1 MKSIQRRDFV
11 IGSLTSLGSLIALNG
26 RADAVLSAVLPL
38 ETNAVADVSAG
49 LNALAY
55 NVAVLGDTHYDAE
68 PESVY
73 HSHYDESNIHSKI
86 QHAEF
91 KRNGAMWRERC
102 PKLLAASAALARQN
116 KTDFILQLGD
126 IIQGDCDH
134 VPTHQKMLDD
144 CIKMLKKPYPGDMP
158 FLTVVGNHDFRGK
171 GARKAYFDF
180 AHPFM
185 TAEIEKLTG
194 EKLKKPLNYPI
205 LSFRKGPDLWIL
217 CDFEKANLN
226 KICDIIDKDLAARH
240 VFIVTHGPFTTY
252 ANTKTYRWR
261 LGGGIRALE
270 SRQRLF
276 DTLSKRRGIVLSG
289 HTHST
294 TYYRFENSLGSFC
307 EFTGN
312 SVWTEKSPTDATPK
326 NSTPEEY
333 TPAERFL
340 KRIRNKDDYY
350 SEINFFKPS
359 LKEYY
364 ETRAAGHYRLKVTEN
379 SVEMEFYPCDAS
391 EPGRVFKLK

>member
-73 HSHYDESNIHSKI
+73 HSHYDESNIHSKV

-261 LGGGIRALE
+261 LGGGTRALK

-333 TPAERFL
+333 TPAERIL

-379 SVEMEFYPCDAS
+379 FVEMEFYPCDAS

>member
-73 HSHYDESNIHSKI
+73 HSHYDESNIHSKV

-261 LGGGIRALE
+261 LGGGTRALK

-276 DTLSKRRGIVLSG
+276 DALSKRRGIVLSG

-333 TPAERFL
+333 TPAERIL

-364 ETRAAGHYRLKVTEN
+364 ETRAAGHYRLKVTEK

>member
-1 MKSIQRRDFV
+1 MKNMQRRDFI
-11 IGSLTSLGSLIALNG
+11 IGSLTSLGSLAFLNG
-26 RADAVLSAVLPL
+26 RCDTISSALDDEIKNASDL
-38 ETNAVADVSAG
+38 NAV
-49 LNALAY
+49 AY
-55 NVAVLGDTHYDAE
+55 NVAVLGDTHYDTA
-68 PESVY
+68 PETVY
-73 HSHYDESNIHSKI
+73 HAHYDESNIHAKV

-91 KRNGAMWRERC
+91 RRNGEMWRERC
-102 PKLLAASAALARQN
+102 PRLLASSAALAH
-116 KTDFILQLGD
+116 KSETAFILQLGD

-134 VPTHQKMLDD
+134 IPTHQKMLDD
-144 CIKMLKKPYPGDMP
+144 CIKMLKKPYPDNMP

-185 TAEIEKLTG
+185 TKEIEMLTG
-194 EKLKKPLNYPI
+194 KKLEKPVEYPI
-205 LSFRKGPDLWIL
+205 VSFRKGPDLWIF

-226 KICDIIDKDLAARH
+226 KICNIIDADGAARH

-252 ANTKTYRWR
+252 ANTKSFRWR
-261 LGGGIRALE
+261 LGGSPLALK

-312 SVWTEKSPTDATPK
+312 SVWTERSPLTATP
-326 NSTPEEY
+326 NCSTPEQY
-333 TPAERFL
+333 IPAERFL
-340 KRIRNKDDYY
+340 KKVRNKEDFH

-364 ETRAAGHYRLKVTEN
+364 ETRAAGHYRLKVAEN
-379 SVEMEFYPCDAS
+379 SVEMEFYLCDS
-391 EPGRVFKLK
+391 RIPDRVFKLK

>member
-73 HSHYDESNIHSKI
+73 HSHYDESNVHSKI

-102 PKLLAASAALARQN
+102 PKLLAASAVLARQN

-180 AHPFM
+180 AYPFM

-261 LGGGIRALE
+261 LGGGTRALK

-312 SVWTEKSPTDATPK
+312 SVWTEKSPVDAIPK

>member
-11 IGSLTSLGSLIALNG
+11 IGSLTSLGSFIALNG
-26 RADAVLSAVLPL
+26 RADAVLSAVLPA
-38 ETNAVADVSAG
+38 ETNAAVNASAD
-49 LNALAY
+49 LRALAY
-55 NVAVLGDTHYDAE
+55 NVAVLGDTHYDTE

-73 HSHYDESNIHSKI
+73 HAHYDESNIHSKV

-91 KRNGAMWRERC
+91 KRNGEMWRERC
-102 PKLLAASAALARQN
+102 PRLLAASAALARQD

-194 EKLKKPLNYPI
+194 EKLKKPVNYPI
-205 LSFRKGPDLWIL
+205 VSFRKGPDRWIL
-217 CDFEKANLN
+217 CDFERAMLN
-226 KICDIIDKDLAARH
+226 KVCDIIDKDATARH
-240 VFIVTHGPFTTY
+240 IFIVTHGPFTTY
-252 ANTKTYRWR
+252 ANTKSYRWR
-261 LGGGIRALE
+261 LGGGTRALK

-312 SVWTEKSPTDATPK
+312 SVWTGKSPVDATPK

-333 TPAERFL
+333 VPAERFL
-340 KRIRNKDDYY
+340 KAVKDKDDYF

-379 SVEMEFYPCDAS
+379 SVEMEFYPCDATT
-391 EPGRVFKLK
+391 PGRVFKLK

>member
-1 MKSIQRRDFV
+1 MNSIQRREFV

-73 HSHYDESNIHSKI
+73 HSHYDESNIHSKV

-261 LGGGIRALE
+261 LGGGIRALK

-312 SVWTEKSPTDATPK
+312 SVWTEKSPVDATPK

>member
-49 LNALAY
+49 FNALAY

-73 HSHYDESNIHSKI
+73 HSHYDESNIHSKV

-261 LGGGIRALE
+261 LGGGTRALE

-333 TPAERFL
+333 TPAERIL

-364 ETRAAGHYRLKVTEN
+364 ETRAAGHYRLKVTEK

>member
-1 MKSIQRRDFV
+1 MKNMQRRDFI
-11 IGSLTSLGSLIALNG
+11 IGSLTSLGSLAFLNG
-26 RADAVLSAVLPL
+26 RCDTVSPALDDEIKNASDL
-38 ETNAVADVSAG
+38 NAV
-49 LNALAY
+49 AY
-55 NVAVLGDTHYDAE
+55 NVAVLGDTHYDTA
-68 PESVY
+68 PETVY
-73 HSHYDESNIHSKI
+73 HAHYDESNIHSKV

-91 KRNGAMWRERC
+91 KRNGEMWRERC
-102 PKLLAASAALARQN
+102 PRLLASSAALAHEN

-134 VPTHQKMLDD
+134 IPTHQKMLDD

-171 GARKAYFDF
+171 GAIKAYFDF

-185 TAEIEKLTG
+185 TKEIEKLTG
-194 EKLKKPLNYPI
+194 KKLENPVRYPI

-217 CDFEKANLN
+217 CHFEKANLN
-226 KICDIIDKDLAARH
+226 KICDIIDDDVDARH
-240 VFIVTHGPFTTY
+240 VFVVTHGPFTTY
-252 ANTKTYRWR
+252 ANTKSYRWR
-261 LGGGIRALE
+261 LGGSPRALK

-294 TYYRFENSLGSFC
+294 TYYRFENNLGSFC

-312 SVWTEKSPTDATPK
+312 SVWTEKSPLTATP
-326 NSTPEEY
+326 NRSTPEQY
-333 TPAERFL
+333 IPAERFL
-340 KRIRNKDDYY
+340 NKIRNKEDFH

-364 ETRAAGHYRLKVTEN
+364 ETRAAGHYRLKVAEN
-379 SVEMEFYPCDAS
+379 SVEMEFYLCDS
-391 EPGRVFKLK
+391 RTPDRVFKLK

>member
-1 MKSIQRRDFV
+1 MKNIERRDFI
-11 IGSLTSLGSLIALNG
+11 IGSLTSLGSLAFLNG
-26 RADAVLSAVLPL
+26 RCDTISSALVD
-38 ETNAVADVSAG
+38 EIKKASD
-49 LNALAY
+49 LNSVAY
-55 NVAVLGDTHYDAE
+55 NVAVLGDTHYDTA
-68 PESVY
+68 PETVY
-73 HSHYDESNIHSKI
+73 HAHYDESNIHAKI

-91 KRNGAMWRERC
+91 RRNGEMWRERC
-102 PKLLAASAALARQN
+102 PRLLASSAALAHEN

-134 VPTHQKMLDD
+134 IPTHQKMLDD
-144 CIKMLKKPYPGDMP
+144 CIKMLKKPYPDNMP

-185 TAEIEKLTG
+185 AKEIEKLTG
-194 EKLKKPLNYPI
+194 EKLNKQLSYPI
-205 LSFRKGPDLWIL
+205 ISFRKGPDIWIF

-226 KICDIIDKDLAARH
+226 KICDIIDADSTARH

-252 ANTKTYRWR
+252 ANTKSYRWR
-261 LGGGIRALE
+261 LGGSPRALK

-312 SVWTEKSPTDATPK
+312 SVWTERSPLTATP
-326 NSTPEEY
+326 NSSTPEQY
-333 TPAERFL
+333 VPAERFL
-340 KRIRNKDDYY
+340 EKMRNKEDFH

-379 SVEMEFYPCDAS
+379 SVEMEFYLCDS
-391 EPGRVFKLK
+391 RTPDRVFKLK

>member
-1 MKSIQRRDFV
+1 MKNMQRRDF
-11 IGSLTSLGSLIALNG
+11 IIRSLTSLGSLAFLNG
-26 RADAVLSAVLPL
+26 RCNTISSALDDEIKNASDL
-38 ETNAVADVSAG
+38 NAV
-49 LNALAY
+49 AY
-55 NVAVLGDTHYDAE
+55 NVAVLGDTHYDTA
-68 PESVY
+68 PETVY
-73 HSHYDESNIHSKI
+73 HAHYDESNIHAKV

-91 KRNGAMWRERC
+91 RRNGEMWRERC
-102 PKLLAASAALARQN
+102 PRLLASSAALAH
-116 KTDFILQLGD
+116 KSETAFILQLGD

-134 VPTHQKMLDD
+134 IPTHQKMLDD
-144 CIKMLKKPYPGDMP
+144 CIKMLKKPYPDNMP

-171 GARKAYFDF
+171 GAKKAYFDF

-185 TAEIEKLTG
+185 TKEIEMLTG
-194 EKLKKPLNYPI
+194 KKLEKPVEYPI
-205 LSFRKGPDLWIL
+205 VSFRKGPDLWIF

-226 KICDIIDKDLAARH
+226 KICNIIDADDAARH

-252 ANTKTYRWR
+252 ANTKSYRWR
-261 LGGGIRALE
+261 LGGGVRALK

-312 SVWTEKSPTDATPK
+312 SVWTERSPLTATP
-326 NSTPEEY
+326 NSSTPEQY
-333 TPAERFL
+333 IPAERFL
-340 KRIRNKDDYY
+340 KMVRNKEDFH

-364 ETRAAGHYRLKVTEN
+364 ETRAAGHYRLKVAEN
-379 SVEMEFYPCDAS
+379 SVEMEFYLCDS
-391 EPGRVFKLK
+391 RIPDRVFKLK